1 MGCTLERATGGSIEA
16 VGPGRFD
23 VSFGQAN
30 IAQMEVGQVTKPAL
44 YVAAGPPLMDKGQQA
59 FERRPRKVPGTRR
72 AVWPSVVCVML
83 CQVIVTLRWSGMRE
97 WRLTDTAEGGNAPE
111 QLRKRSASDCE
122 LALDL
127 RKA

>member
-30 IAQMEVGQVTKPAL
+30 IAQMEVGMVTSL
-44 YVAAGPPLMDKGQQA
+44 RYML
-59 FERRPRKVPGTRR
+59 RRVRHSWTRASRRSSDDQEKCTAR
-72 AVWPSVVCVML
+72 AVRSLPSVVCVML

-97 WRLTDTAEGGNAPE
+97 WRF
-111 QLRKRSASDCE
+111 
-122 LALDL
+122 
-127 RKA
+127 